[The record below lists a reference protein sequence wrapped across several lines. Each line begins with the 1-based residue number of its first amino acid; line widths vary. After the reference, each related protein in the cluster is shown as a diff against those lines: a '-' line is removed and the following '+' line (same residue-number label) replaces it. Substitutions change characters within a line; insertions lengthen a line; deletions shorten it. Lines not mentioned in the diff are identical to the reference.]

1 MASGQ
6 EVKDAIVKETP
17 EAKVD
22 VSELDL
28 SSLASVR
35 NFAKEFNSS
44 GRPLNILM

>member
-22 VSELDL
+22 VLGLDR
-28 SSLASVR
+28 SSLVSVR

-44 GRPLNILM
+44 GLPLNFLM